1 MLRTSVLICTLLV
14 VGAAV
19 VPVQAGLQ
27 DGLVSYFKLDESS
40 GTFAA
45 DSSGNGHDGTLS
57 GDKAEWV
64 PGRFGGAVLYATDVD
79 EVHVEFPTTGMSV
92 TAGSISLWGYLNDP
106 QAART
111 RYFFGH
117 TTRPPYVNR
126 IQIYLNSGVTTLSV
140 GLGDTHAKWTDT
152 VALATKTWHHIVLT
166 WDNGKYVVYTN
177 SVKSTEGTYTGLT
190 ALDPVANISDDDN
203 PDEHE
208 AFDGMLDEARFY
220 NRAITAAEVKEIFQ
234 MPPAPRI
241 KAWSP
246 TPADGL
252 RTVTLPMLQW
262 KSLDTIKSARRIC
275 GYGPEPDR
283 RQPER
288 SPSAAEDVLLCPG
301 LAAGHHV
308 LLACGRDRSGHGE
321 GLYRGRLEFPA
332 QPATAYDPA
341 PANGANTAS
350 PAAAL
355 AWSKGTN
362 ALTHHLYF
370 GDNLDAVKQGAVGV
384 DKGVLTDP
392 TFAPGDLQPAT
403 TYYWRVDETGP
414 GDVVKAG
421 GVWSFTTVVPVDDFE
436 SYNDDLD
443 AKTTI
448 FDTWIDGLTNG
459 ASGSIVGNAVAPF
472 AEQAIIHGG
481 KQSMPLD
488 YNNVNTPFYSEAEQT
503 FATKQNWTADGTDTL
518 VLYVRGRAA
527 NKAAPLYVALKD
539 TANHTATVVH
549 PDAKVVTIAEWSEWK
564 IPLSSFSG
572 VSAAAV
578 KTIVIGVGDRAN
590 PVKGGTGLIFID
602 DIGLAKPAPAMP

>member
-1 MLRTSVLICTLLV
+1 MFRTPVLICTLLV

-19 VPVQAGLQ
+19 VPAQAGLQ

-64 PGRFGGAVLYATDVD
+64 PGRFGGAVLFATDVD
-79 EVHVEFPTTGMSV
+79 EAHVEFPTTGMSV
-92 TAGSISLWGYLNDP
+92 AAGSISLWGYLNDP

-152 VALATKTWHHIVLT
+152 AALATKTWHHIVLT

-203 PDEHE
+203 PDESE

-241 KAWSP
+241 KAWGP
-246 TPADGL
+246 NPANGV
-252 RTVTLPMLQW
+252 RTVTLPLLQW
-262 KSLDTIKSARRIC
+262 KSLDTIKLHDVYVGTDPNLTAANLS
-275 GYGPEPDR
+275 GP
-283 RQPER
+283 RQPLKMFYY
-288 SPSAAEDVLLCPG
+288 VPG
-301 LAAGHHV
+301 LQPGTMYYWRVDEIDPDTGAVYAGDV
-308 LLACGRDRSGHGE
+308 WSFL
-321 GLYRGRLEFPA
+321 A
-332 QPATAYDPA
+332 QPATAYDPV
-341 PANGANTAS
+341 PANGSNTTS
-350 PAAAL
+350 PASAL

-370 GDNLDAVKQGAVGV
+370 GDSLDAVKQGAAGV
-384 DKGVLTDP
+384 DKGVLAET
-392 TFAPGDLQPAT
+392 TFTPSDLQPAT
-403 TYYWRVDETGP
+403 TYYWRVDEVGP
-414 GDVVKAG
+414 GDAVKAG

-436 SYNDDLD
+436 SYTDDVA

-459 ASGSIVGNAVAPF
+459 LSGSIVGNAVSPF
-472 AEQAIIHGG
+472 AEQTIVHGG
-481 KQSMPLD
+481 KQSMPFD
-488 YNNVNTPFYSEAEQT
+488 YNNVNTPFYSEAERT
-503 FATKQNWTADGTDTL
+503 FATKQNWTADGADTL
-518 VLYVRGRAA
+518 VLYIQGKAA
-527 NKAAPLYVALKD
+527 NKAAPLYVTLKD
-539 TANHTATVVH
+539 TSNHTATVVH
-549 PDAKVVTIAEWSEWK
+549 PDAKVVTTAKWIEWK

-578 KTIVIGVGDRAN
+578 KAIVIGVGDRAN
-590 PVKGGTGLIFID
+590 PANGGTGLIFID
-602 DIGLAKPAPAMP
+602 DIGLAKPAPAVP

>member
-1 MLRTSVLICTLLV
+1 MFRTPVLICILLV
-14 VGAAV
+14 VGAAI
-19 VPVQAGLQ
+19 VPAQAGLE

-57 GDKAEWV
+57 GDKTEWV
-64 PGRFGGAVLYATDVD
+64 PGRFGGAVLFATDID
-79 EVHVEFPTTGMSV
+79 EAHVEFPTTGMSV

-126 IQIYLNSGVTTLSV
+126 IQIYMNSGVTALSV

-152 VALATKTWHHIVLT
+152 VALATKTWNHIVLT
-166 WDNGKYVVYTN
+166 WDNGKFVVYTN
-177 SVKSTEGTYTGLT
+177 GVKSTEGTYTGLT

-208 AFDGMLDEARFY
+208 AFDGLLDETRIY

-241 KAWSP
+241 KAWGP
-246 TPADGL
+246 NPADGL
-252 RTVTLPMLQW
+252 RTVTMPLLQW
-262 KSLDTIKSARRIC
+262 KSLDTVKLHDVYVGTDPNLTAANLI
-275 GYGPEPDR
+275 GP
-283 RQPER
+283 RQPLKMFFY
-288 SPSAAEDVLLCPG
+288 VPG
-301 LAAGHHV
+301 LQPGTMYYWRVDEIDPDTGAVYPGDV
-308 LLACGRDRSGHGE
+308 WSFL
-321 GLYRGRLEFPA
+321 A
-332 QPATAYDPA
+332 QPATAYDPV
-341 PANGANTAS
+341 PANGSNTAS
-350 PAAAL
+350 PAPAL

-370 GDNLDAVKQGAVGV
+370 GDDPDAVQQGAASV
-384 DKGVLTDP
+384 DKGVLTET
-392 TFAPGDLQPAT
+392 TFAPGDLEPAT
-403 TYYWRVDETGP
+403 TYYWRVDEVGP
-414 GDVVKAG
+414 GDVVKTG

-459 ASGSIVGNAVAPF
+459 LSGSIVGNAVAPF
-472 AEQAIIHGG
+472 AEQTIVHGG
-481 KQSMPLD
+481 MQSMPLD
-488 YNNVNTPFYSEAEQT
+488 YNNVNSPFYSEAEQT

-518 VLYVRGRAA
+518 VLYVQGRAA
-527 NKAAPLYVALKD
+527 NKAAPLYVTLTD
-539 TANHTATVVH
+539 TSNHTATVVH
-549 PDAKVVTIAEWSEWK
+549 PDAKVVTVAKWTEWK
-564 IPLSSFSG
+564 IPLSGFTG

-590 PVKGGTGLIFID
+590 PAQGGTGRIFID
-602 DIGLAKPAPAMP
+602 DIGLAKPAPAAP